1 MFRFKQFTIH
11 QSLCAMKVGTD
22 GVLLGAWTALGD
34 EPRRVLDLGTGTGVI
49 ALMMAQRTAEAQ
61 IVGVDIDA
69 VDQARQNGE
78 ESPWKDR
85 LTFVQCA
92 VQEFE
97 TDPKF
102 DLIVSNPPF
111 FVDSL
116 QCPDQERTQ
125 ARHTVTLSFEELI
138 AAADRLLSDRGR
150 LAVVLPIVEGEQFL
164 RSAMRHFHLTRRT
177 EVKTTPK
184 RAPKRVL
191 MEFARQAVGEVE
203 NDFLIIGTGE
213 HETYTEEYKRLTRDF
228 YLKF

>member
-22 GVLLGAWTALGD
+22 GVLLGAWTELGD
-34 EPRRVLDLGTGTGVI
+34 EPRRILDLGTGTGVI

-97 TDPKF
+97 ADPKF

-138 AAADRLLSDRGR
+138 ASADRLLSDRGR

-203 NDFLIIGTGE
+203 NDLLIIGTGE